1 MKTQLNNKKRLP
13 KTDKLDEQYLRQQ
26 FAINGDVQFVNYS
39 FQYYPQPGKVVVLFS
54 EVMID
59 KGKLSEALG
68 RLEESFLADRRLE
81 EKREENEQL
90 LMYQV
95 NVEEEDKES
104 IAEDIYSGMVFVL
117 VEELDKMFK
126 FELPQIPNRS
136 PEESNSELSFRGPR
150 DGFVEDLHIN
160 LALIRKRYKTST
172 LVNEAIEIGVR
183 GKTKISLLYVKD
195 IIKEQYVID
204 LKSQLAKIE
213 TDVIISTTDLEEVLS
228 GKYYTLFPLF
238 NYTGRPDNV
247 VANLDLGRFV
257 IIVDGCPTVM
267 VGPTTLFSVLKTPED
282 RFTEYYYTNMQ
293 MFFRLTG
300 LVISSI
306 LPGFYVA
313 MISFHMDQLP
323 FPFLA
328 TITVSRMGLPL
339 STPLEAFLV
348 LALFELFKEAGNTL
362 PRAIGQTLT
371 VVGGL
376 IIGDAAIRGGLTAPT
391 MLVIAGVTSV
401 AAYTLVN
408 QSLGASLSLVRF
420 FILLFSAVLGLFGFF
435 ISIFSVILY
444 LSRLEM
450 FGLPYLAPLSPLS
463 FKDTFASILEKP
475 YLLRKKRSSTMRP
488 KDDTKGRLK

>member
-1 MKTQLNNKKRLP
+1 MKPRLNNKKRP
-13 KTDKLDEQYLRQQ
+13 SRAEKIGEHFFKHH
-26 FAINGDVQFVNYS
+26 FAINGDVQFVNYH
-39 FQYYPQPGKVVVLFS
+39 FQFSEQPGKVLVIFS
-54 EVMID
+54 EVMINKD
-59 KGKLSEALG
+59 KLNEALG
-68 RLEESFLADRRLE
+68 SLEESFLEDRPLAR
-81 EKREENEQL
+81 RTEENEQL

-95 NVEEEDKES
+95 NTEEEDKES
-104 IAEDIYSGMVFVL
+104 IAEDIYSGMIFVVL
-117 VEELDKMFK
+117 EERGKIFK
-126 FELPQIPNRS
+126 FELSQIPNRS

-150 DGFVEDLHIN
+150 DGFVEDLNIN

-172 LVNEAIEIGVR
+172 LINEVIELGVR

-195 IIKEQYVID
+195 VINDQYVRDIKEQI
-204 LKSQLAKIE
+204 AKIE

-247 VANLDLGRFV
+247 VANLDLGRFA

-267 VGPTTLFSVLKTPED
+267 VGPSTLFSVLKTPED

-293 MFFRLTG
+293 MFFRLAG

-339 STPLEAFLV
+339 SPPLEAFLV
-348 LALFELFKEAGNTL
+348 LGLFELFKEAGNTL

-420 FILLFSAVLGLFGFF
+420 YILLLSSMLGLFGFF
-435 ISIFSVILY
+435 VSVFSVLLY
-444 LSRLEM
+444 LSRLEL
-450 FGLPYLAPLSPLS
+450 FGLPYLAPLSPFSLKGS
-463 FKDTFASILEKP
+463 FASFLEKP
-475 YLLRKKRSSTMRP
+475 YLLRKKRSNILRP
-488 KDDTKGRLK
+488 KDETKGRIK